1 MERILNTYME
11 DIDLQFWH
19 DLIKK
24 HGNLVTFDEGE
35 YVCHQGEKSTVFG
48 YVQSGNF
55 CIEIEG
61 LDNKKHI
68 IDNVFTDAL
77 VGNYPD
83 CMYNGV
89 SPFDIKA
96 VVKSSA
102 YLMDA
107 RILVNLYEQ
116 DSYIENQGR
125 LLIEGM
131 FRCLANRYADLVYN
145 NLY

>member
-1 MERILNTYME
+1 MERILNTYMK

-19 DLIKK
+19 DLIQRY
-24 HGNLVTFDEGE
+24 GTLVTFDEGE
-35 YVCHQGEKSTVFG
+35 YLCRHGEGSTTFG
-48 YVQSGNF
+48 YVLSGNF
-55 CIEIEG
+55 HYEIEG
-61 LDNKKHI
+61 TDHKNHVV
-68 IDNVFTDAL
+68 NSVFSDAL

-83 CMYNGV
+83 CMYDGV

-96 VVKSSA
+96 VDQSSA

-116 DSYIENQGR
+116 DPNIQNQGR

-131 FRCLANRYADLVYN
+131 LLSLKKKLCELF
-145 NLY
+145 